1 MKRRAK
7 GTTRRKA
14 TTFVVNDENVD
25 PDEALR
31 GCKDGD
37 AMEVDENQDPLQTN
51 SLKKHIS
58 APSTDRKVVGN
69 ARSIL
74 SPTKFNGET
83 RVSVSPQSSF
93 LPLLCHQ
100 WLRIRILRCRHRT
113 YTIAHPANASTQGCT
128 FQESPHYTSTSDRT
142 FRETCFDAKDPTNA
156 LYSWKSC

>member
-25 PDEALR
+25 PDEGLR

-37 AMEVDENQDPLQTN
+37 AMEVDENQDRLQTTTF
-51 SLKKHIS
+51 SKKQVS
-58 APSTDRKVVGN
+58 AVPTERKVVGN
-69 ARSIL
+69 ARPIL
-74 SPTKFNGET
+74 SPTKFNGEA

-100 WLRIRILRCRHRT
+100 WLRIRILKMW
-113 YTIAHPANASTQGCT
+113 TQ
-128 FQESPHYTSTSDRT
+128 
-142 FRETCFDAKDPTNA
+142 N
-156 LYSWKSC
+156 LYNYPPRKRLDTGMHFPRKFPLHLDIG